1 MTHAKTGDK
10 VKVHYTGTLEDGSV
24 FDTSEGS
31 IEQPDDQSCGC
42 GGKKEIDEGC
52 GCSRKKDV
60 DEGCGCDNH
69 ATGPMEFVIGAGQLI
84 PKFEAAVI
92 GLAPGQSVTIT
103 IPADDAYGQRAE
115 EMVAVIERSEIPADI
130 NPEPGQQMEVI
141 LENGSPLP
149 VLVTEVTDTNIT
161 LDGNHP
167 LAGRDL
173 TFAIRLVE
181 IL

>member
-1 MTHAKTGDK
+1 MTQAKTGDK

-24 FDTSEGS
+24 FDSSEGCS
-31 IEQPDDQSCGC
+31 EQPEDSSCGC
-42 GGKKEIDEGC
+42 SSKKNNDT
-52 GCSRKKDV
+52 
-60 DEGCGCDNH
+60 GCGCDSD
-69 ATGPMEFVIGAGQLI
+69 ATGPMEFVIGAGNLI

-92 GLAPGQSVTIT
+92 GLEPGQSVTVTIT
-103 IPADDAYGQRAE
+103 ADDAYGQRAE
-115 EMVAVIERSEIPADI
+115 EMVAVIERSEIPAEI

-141 LENGSPLP
+141 LEDGSPMP
-149 VLVTEVTDTNIT
+149 VLVTDVTETTIT

>member
-1 MTHAKTGDK
+1 MAQAKTGDK

-24 FDTSEGS
+24 FDTSEEP
-31 IEQPDDQSCGC
+31 IEQPNDPSCGC
-42 GGKKEIDEGC
+42 SGRKNADDGC
-52 GCSRKKDV
+52 GCGSSSI
-60 DEGCGCDNH
+60 
-69 ATGPMEFVIGAGQLI
+69 GPMEFVIGAGQLI
-84 PKFEAAVI
+84 PKFESAVI
-92 GLAPGQSVTIT
+92 GLEPGQSIT
-103 IPADDAYGQRAE
+103 VSIPADDAYGQRAE

-141 LENGSPLP
+141 LQDGSPLP
-149 VLVTEVTDTNIT
+149 VLVTEVTDTTIT

-173 TFAIRLVE
+173 TFSIRLVE

>member
-1 MTHAKTGDK
+1 MAQAKTGDK

-24 FDTSEGS
+24 FDSSES
-31 IEQPDDQSCGC
+31 DIEQPNDHSCGC
-42 GGKKEIDEGC
+42 GSKNGID
-52 GCSRKKDV
+52 D
-60 DEGCGCDNH
+60 GCGCDSH

-92 GLAPGQSVTIT
+92 GLEPGQSVTVS

-115 EMVAVIERSEIPADI
+115 EMVAVIERSEIPAEI
-130 NPEPGQQMEVI
+130 NPEPGHQMEVI
-141 LENGSPLP
+141 LEDGSPLP
-149 VLVTEVTDTNIT
+149 VLVTEVTDTTIT

>member
-1 MTHAKTGDK
+1 MAQAKTGDR

-24 FDTSEGS
+24 FDTSEDP
-31 IEQPDDQSCGC
+31 IEQQNDQSCGC
-42 GGKKEIDEGC
+42 GSRKEIDEGC
-52 GCSRKKDV
+52 GCGSH
-60 DEGCGCDNH
+60 GL
-69 ATGPMEFVIGAGQLI
+69 GPMEFVIGAGQLI

-92 GLAPGQSVTIT
+92 GLEPGQSVTVS
-103 IPADDAYGQRAE
+103 IPADDAYGQRAD

-130 NPEPGQQMEVI
+130 NPEPGHQMEVI
-141 LENGSPLP
+141 LEDGSPLP
-149 VLVTEVTDTNIT
+149 VLVTEVTDTTIT

>member
-1 MTHAKTGDK
+1 MAQAKKGDK

-24 FDTSEGS
+24 FDTSEDP
-31 IEQPDDQSCGC
+31 IEQQNDSSCGC
-42 GGKKEIDEGC
+42 SSRKNADDGC
-52 GCSRKKDV
+52 GCGS
-60 DEGCGCDNH
+60 N
-69 ATGPMEFVIGAGQLI
+69 ASGPMEFVIGAGQLI

-92 GLAPGQSVTIT
+92 GLEPGQSIT
-103 IPADDAYGQRAE
+103 VSIPADDAYGQRAE

-141 LENGSPLP
+141 LEDGSPLP
-149 VLVTEVTDTNIT
+149 VLVTEVTDTTIT

>member
-1 MTHAKTGDK
+1 MAQAKTGDK

-24 FDTSEGS
+24 FDTSEGYV
-31 IEQPDDQSCGC
+31 EQPSDHSCGC
-42 GGKKEIDEGC
+42 N
-52 GCSRKKDV
+52 SRKDSE
-60 DEGCGCDNH
+60 DGCGCDSH
-69 ATGPMEFVIGAGQLI
+69 ATGPMEFVIGAGHLI

-92 GLAPGQSVTIT
+92 GLEPGQSVTVS

-115 EMVAVIERSEIPADI
+115 EMVAVIDRSEIPAEI
-130 NPEPGQQMEVI
+130 NPEPGHQMEVI
-141 LENGSPLP
+141 LQDGSPLP
-149 VLVTEVTDTNIT
+149 VLVTEVTDTTIT

-173 TFAIRLVE
+173 TFSIRLIE